1 MIVVP
6 TLLVLLTFL
15 GRRAIVGEVPDHPAA
30 RRLYILIGERVRRRR
45 DELELTQEA
54 LAKRASAKRSTI
66 SNLERGRQHVPLH
79 VLQAVANALGW
90 DVHALL
96 PTRADLAAAEGVPW
110 TVGGVVKTVALET
123 PQLVESMLARAEKE
137 ARRG

>member
-1 MIVVP
+1 MVS
-6 TLLVLLTFL
+6 
-15 GRRAIVGEVPDHPAA
+15 EVPEHPVA
-30 RRLYILIGERVRRRR
+30 RKLYALIGERVRRRR
-45 DELELTQEA
+45 DELDLTQEA
-54 LAKRASAKRSTI
+54 LAKRAGATRPTI

-96 PTRADLAAAEGVPW
+96 PTRAELAAAEGVPW
-110 TVGGVVKTVALET
+110 TVGGIVKTVAPET